1 MFRWPSGGG
10 LADYAA
16 DENVLE
22 LSTDAITGFVQQLNA
37 CALGAGAALH
47 IVGHSM
53 GNRALLKALTLV
65 AQAVPAGQRVS
76 IDKLVLAA
84 PDVDARIFTRTRDK
98 IRHQTGPGGLG
109 GRKTLYL
116 SRKDKALWLSETAH
130 QDPRAGLAPPITL
143 VDGVDTIDATDVD
156 KTFLGHS

>member
-1 MFRWPSGGG
+1 MFSWPSGDG

-22 LSTDAITGFVQQLNA
+22 LSTDAITGFVRQFNS

-53 GNRALLKALTLV
+53 GNRALLKALALI
-65 AQAVPAGQRVS
+65 ADAVPAGQRVA
-76 IDKLVLAA
+76 IDKIVFAA
-84 PDVDARIFTRTRDK
+84 PDVDARIFTRTLDK

-109 GRKTLYL
+109 GRKTRYPSL
-116 SRKDKALWLSETAH
+116 KDKALWL
-130 QDPRAGLAPPITL
+130 
-143 VDGVDTIDATDVD
+143 
-156 KTFLGHS
+156 